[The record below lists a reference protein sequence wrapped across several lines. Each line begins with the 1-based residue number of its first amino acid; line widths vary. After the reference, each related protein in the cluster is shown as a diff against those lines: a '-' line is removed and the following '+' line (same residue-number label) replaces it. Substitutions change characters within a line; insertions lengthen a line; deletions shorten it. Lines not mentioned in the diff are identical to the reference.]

1 MKGSIITDI
10 IGFFS
15 FLKPS
20 HWKGIFSVRC
30 IFHNYF
36 WLITLTAIMHLY
48 IGKSWLYTIT
58 FPILTV
64 VMIWKTRRCIKF
76 NAIDFLWIVG
86 IVWIFM
92 TWLYNDYP
100 NKSNLIF
107 KCLQTQIT
115 FMLAYWIGRFD
126 LSDNLR
132 KIITCSYKPLV
143 IMCIIGILF
152 FLNPP
157 SWYNSAIEEYLY
169 NTYGNDYTYESA
181 LEFYRLR
188 SIFPTTYSLTYFA
201 NIVLIFLWFCLI
213 QGKKIKGRSSYLYAF
228 IFLLLITS
236 VLAMMRAPTMC
247 SLLSLF
253 VAVIYGMKYK
263 NVGSTT
269 VKVILAVSIVILIGI
284 FIINNVS
291 SSLLEFLSEKITS
304 VTSSNSDL
312 VNTRL
317 KAVNYNYSLLG
328 DGVGRHSIYTSLS
341 QCIPDAEY
349 IKLIVEQG
357 YIGFAIFVAIFA
369 VGTIKAIKH
378 FKYLYLELCLIIM
391 VLICMIGA
399 DPISTYDKH
408 PFLFWLAL
416 GQISA
421 YRNIDIYNKQK
432 I

>member
-1 MKGSIITDI
+1 
-10 IGFFS
+10 
-15 FLKPS
+15 
-20 HWKGIFSVRC
+20 
-30 IFHNYF
+30 
-36 WLITLTAIMHLY
+36 
-48 IGKSWLYTIT
+48 
-58 FPILTV
+58 
-64 VMIWKTRRCIKF
+64 
-76 NAIDFLWIVG
+76 
-86 IVWIFM
+86 
-92 TWLYNDYP
+92 
-100 NKSNLIF
+100 
-107 KCLQTQIT
+107 
-115 FMLAYWIGRFD
+115 MLAYWIGRFD

-304 VTSSNSDL
+304 VTSSDL

-317 KAVNYNYSLLG
+317 KAVDYNYSLLG
-328 DGVGRHSIYTSLS
+328 DGVGRHSIYTSHS

-357 YIGFAIFVAIFA
+357 YIGLAIFA
-369 VGTIKAIKH
+369 AIFAIGIIKAIKH